1 MSQGSHNGGHGEKA
15 GRTGAAGS
23 DGARA
28 EPGRPAGV
36 AGSDGARAEPGRP
49 AGADNHPDGI
59 DSASTRRPWL
69 ALAVLCLGTF
79 AILLD
84 TTIVNVALPSMI
96 TGLHAPLDQALWVV
110 NAYLLV
116 FAALLILG
124 SRLGDLWGPR
134 RLFTGGL
141 AVFAVASALC
151 GAAQA
156 PGQLIAARV
165 LQGIGAAALTP
176 QAMVL
181 IQRVFPRE
189 RMGAAFGVFSSMV
202 GLAAVSGPV
211 LGGVLTTYLSWR
223 WVFYVN
229 LPIAAAGI
237 VLALLIVPEVRGRR
251 RQRLDLGG
259 ALLATAG
266 LAAVCYGVIEGQR
279 YHWST
284 VAGGVTIP
292 EIIAAGVVLLGVFAA
307 WERRHAQPLVPPG
320 LLRSRTFTVIVVLNI
335 LVQFALQSMLLANS
349 LNLQSALGF
358 SAVHAGLT
366 GLPLTLTMT
375 AVAPFAGRLTD
386 RLGGGYV
393 LMTGLA
399 VYAAGIAGV
408 AAVAS
413 ATATSLT
420 FAPVLAVA
428 GLGMG
433 AIFAPIAAM
442 GMRAAPP
449 ALAGAASGVINTGRQ
464 LGATIGGAVTGAIL
478 ATELAAGLR
487 SRAAAAA
494 AGLPAP
500 ARQPFVQ
507 GFASAARSGLQ
518 VGSGQPGEHI
528 PAGPPAA
535 QVPQIEHL
543 IHSVFGGA
551 YIAAMRPA
559 LALPVALLLAGA
571 AACLLLLRRPVPGR
585 AHGRPEFP
593 AQAPHAPVS
602 TARSDHVR
610 QPGPSGLT
618 TEQLTR
624 QRHGAIPAIR
634 TQGRFSHE
642 RPDHA

>member
-1 MSQGSHNGGHGEKA
+1 MSQPEA
-15 GRTGAAGS
+15 GRPKLTQPEA
-23 DGARA
+23 
-28 EPGRPAGV
+28 GRPDQA
-36 AGSDGARAEPGRP
+36 
-49 AGADNHPDGI
+49 
-59 DSASTRRPWL
+59 ASTSAGRPWL

-84 TTIVNVALPSMI
+84 TTIVNVALPSLI
-96 TGLHAPLDQALWVV
+96 TGLHAPLDQALWVI

-134 RLFTGGL
+134 RMFAVGL
-141 AVFAVASALC
+141 GVFAVASALC
-151 GAAQA
+151 GAAQT

-176 QAMVL
+176 QAMVI
-181 IQRVFPRE
+181 IQQVFPRE

-211 LGGVLTTYLSWR
+211 LGGLLTTYLSWR

-237 VLALLIVPEVRGRR
+237 VLAFLVVPEVRAGRR
-251 RQRLDLGG
+251 PRLDLGG
-259 ALLATAG
+259 AGLATAG

-279 YHWST
+279 YRWAT
-284 VAGGVTIP
+284 VGGGVTIP
-292 EIIAAGVVLLGVFAA
+292 EIIAAGAVLLAAFAV

-320 LLRSRTFTVIVVLNI
+320 LFRSRTFTVMAVLNVV
-335 LVQFALQSMLLANS
+335 VQFALQSMLLANS

-386 RLGGGYV
+386 RLGGRYV
-393 LMTGLA
+393 LMAGLA

-408 AAVAS
+408 AVLAS
-413 ATATSLT
+413 PTATSLT

-433 AIFAPIAAM
+433 AIFAPLAAM

-449 ALAGAASGVINTGRQ
+449 ALAGAASGVLNTGRQ
-464 LGATIGGAVTGAIL
+464 LGATIGGAVTGAVL

-487 SRAAAAA
+487 TRAPAAA

-500 ARQPFVQ
+500 ARQPFIQ
-507 GFASAARSGLQ
+507 GFAAAARSGLQ
-518 VGSGQPGEHI
+518 AGSGQPGARI
-528 PAGPPAA
+528 PAGTPAA
-535 QVPQIEHL
+535 LVPHVEHL
-543 IHSVFGGA
+543 IQVVFTGA
-551 YIAAMRPA
+551 YIAAMRSA

-571 AACLLLLRRPVPGR
+571 AACLLLG
-585 AHGRPEFP
+585 
-593 AQAPHAPVS
+593 
-602 TARSDHVR
+602 
-610 QPGPSGLT
+610 PGPRRGRT
-618 TEQLTR
+618 P
-624 QRHGAIPAIR
+624 PASPADHHR
-634 TQGRFSHE
+634 VPQQAVVTATVRGNE
-642 RPDHA
+642 DHA